1 MNTLIVCAII
11 AALLPYLAKAPVA
24 IAMNKLDGYDNRHPR
39 AQQSKLT
46 GFGAR
51 ALAAHQNSFESL
63 LIFTIALVVVFASN
77 TITAT
82 TETLAIIYLIARVL
96 YCVCYY
102 VNWHVLRSSV
112 WLVDLICPI
121 AMMIVSIQPS

>member
-77 TITAT
+77 TMKS
-82 TETLAIIYLIARVL
+82 IIIVL
-96 YCVCYY
+96 T
-102 VNWHVLRSSV
+102 
-112 WLVDLICPI
+112 
-121 AMMIVSIQPS
+121 